1 MRKFLALALVCAAGL
16 SGAAAR
22 ADEPGWPPAE
32 PQRCKP
38 CWIEPWLC
46 KNPPC
51 PPEPK
56 RVAPA
61 PQPGLETNSPR
72 SDPDAP
78 PKPLPKCCREQPV
91 RPL

>member
-1 MRKFLALALVCAAGL
+1 MRKFLALALFCAASL
-16 SGAAAR
+16 SSAAVR

-32 PQRCKP
+32 PQPCKP

-51 PPEPK
+51 PPGPK
-56 RVAPA
+56 RVEPTPQPDADAGAPKTDPDPA
-61 PQPGLETNSPR
+61 PKPR
-72 SDPDAP
+72 
-78 PKPLPKCCREQPV
+78 PKCCREQPV